1 MKIVHTS
8 DWHAGRVWKGV
19 DRLPEL
25 EACLDEIAEL
35 VEEERSDL
43 LLMTGDVFDSG
54 APSAKAERSVFS
66 FFKRVGESGAHI
78 VVIAGNHDSGAR
90 LEAWSLLAEL
100 INVHAVGR
108 PLGPDDGGVM
118 EIPVRSG
125 EVAVV
130 AAVPFASPRRLV
142 GALDLAEGEAVANE
156 AYADRLAAV
165 IEGLCERFR
174 PDAVNL
180 LCLHTHLEGA
190 VKGASER
197 VVHLSDEW
205 AADPLKL
212 PAQAQYIALGH
223 IHKAQRVHAAAPA
236 YYAGAPLQLDFGEAD
251 QRKCFFAVEAK
262 PGQPGVVR
270 RIPHKGGKR
279 LRKVTATLDEL
290 EERREELA
298 ETGWMKVEVPLE
310 EADPEIN
317 RKVRTL
323 LPNAVSVDVRLPKSK
338 VEEKPRPRLET
349 HSASEVFADYY
360 RDRHERDPSAEL
372 LKTFEELLDEIE
384 GAPDEAAAATA

>member
-25 EACLDEIAEL
+25 EACLREIVAF
-35 VEEERSDL
+35 VEQEQSDL

-54 APSAKAERSVFS
+54 APSAKAERAVFS
-66 FFKRVGESGAHI
+66 FFKRVGELGAHV

-108 PLGPDDGGVM
+108 PLGPDDGGVL

-142 GALDLAEGEAVANE
+142 GALDVAEGETVANE
-156 AYADRLAAV
+156 AYAERLDAV
-165 IEGLCERFR
+165 IKGLCDKFR

-180 LCLHTHLEGA
+180 LLLHTHLEGA
-190 VKGASER
+190 AKGASER
-197 VVHLSDEW
+197 LVHLSDEW
-205 AADPLKL
+205 AADPFKL
-212 PAQAQYIALGH
+212 PAEAQYIALGH

-251 QRKCFFAVEAK
+251 QRKCFFAVEAR

-279 LRKVTATLDEL
+279 LHKITATLDEL
-290 EERREELA
+290 EERRDELA
-298 ETGWMKVEVPLE
+298 EAGWLRVVVPME
-310 EADPEIN
+310 EADPEMN

-338 VEEKPRPRLET
+338 LEEKPRPQLET
-349 HSASEVFADYY
+349 HSAVEVFADYY
-360 RDRHERDPSAEL
+360 RERHNRDPSSEL
-372 LKTFEELLDEIE
+372 LTTFEELLDQIE
-384 GAPDEAAAATA
+384 GTRDEAAAATA